1 VNSATL
7 RRRTRPSVFAR
18 IRAFWIVAVLV
29 VVVAA
34 GAFAAFA
41 NAPQLAVRTIDVSVP
56 AGAPITR
63 DDVLAAAAIGA
74 NANLALLNTGAIRT
88 RIEALPYVQT
98 AQLRRLLLP
107 RPAVRIAVS
116 VRVPYACV
124 SGNGAVA
131 TIDASA
137 RVLQGGCVP
146 GRLGVGLGTMAL
158 PAPGARL
165 DAPDVAKLLADA
177 ATIGSKVPLRV
188 IRRDRFGGL
197 EVVDERGVTIR
208 LGSDDDLAAKLALVE
223 PVRRAAGGRRL
234 IAIDLRAPKTPVIQ
248 FP

>member
-1 VNSATL
+1 MSSATL

-29 VVVAA
+29 LMAA
-34 GAFAAFA
+34 GGAFAAFA
-41 NAPQLAVRTIDVSVP
+41 NAPQLAVRSIDVSVP

-63 DDVLAAAAIGA
+63 DDVLAAAAIGS
-74 NANLALLNTGAIRT
+74 NPNLVLLNTAAIRA

-98 AQLRRLLLP
+98 AQLRRILVP
-107 RPAVRIAVS
+107 QPAVRIGVT

-137 RVLQGGCVP
+137 RVLQAGCVP
-146 GRLGVGLGTMAL
+146 GRLAVGLGALAL

-165 DAPDVAKLLADA
+165 DGPDVAKLLADA
-177 ATIGSKVPLRV
+177 VRIGAQLPLRA
-188 IRRDRFGGL
+188 IRRDRFGGI

-208 LGSDDDLAAKLALVE
+208 FGADDDLAAKLALVE
-223 PVRRAAGGRRL
+223 PVRRAAAGRHL